1 VKTESKT
8 RRIRVRE
15 RGDVAVESV
24 NLSKTSERIQR
35 HTRAKP
41 FAEWRCFGSLMTRVS
56 INFKKDGLPGQARQ

>member
-1 VKTESKT
+1 LKAKPGA
-8 RRIRVRE
+8 IA
-15 RGDVAVESV
+15 RGNAETWLFESV